1 MNKLMNAVQD
11 VGGHES
17 HVSDEHYP
25 HPTRRAYPRMNV
37 SIYFE
42 LRLEVGRLGV
52 KPTRGVTVD
61 LSSGGVLARV
71 GRTWP
76 VGTRCLVR
84 FLDQTEE
91 RIKPS
96 VLLGTV
102 RRDTRSR
109 DGYCVAL
116 EFETPLEVFE
126 FDDAE
131 KSSEGHNRP
140 A

>member
-1 MNKLMNAVQD
+1 M
-11 VGGHES
+11 
-17 HVSDEHYP
+17 SDESYA
-25 HPTRRAYPRMNV
+25 HPNRRAYPRENV
-37 SIYFE
+37 SIHVE

-61 LSSGGVLARV
+61 LSSGGVLVRI

-84 FLDQTEE
+84 FLDQTDE

-102 RRDTRSR
+102 RRDTRSG
-109 DGYCVAL
+109 DGFSVAL
-116 EFETPLEVFE
+116 EFETPLEVFK